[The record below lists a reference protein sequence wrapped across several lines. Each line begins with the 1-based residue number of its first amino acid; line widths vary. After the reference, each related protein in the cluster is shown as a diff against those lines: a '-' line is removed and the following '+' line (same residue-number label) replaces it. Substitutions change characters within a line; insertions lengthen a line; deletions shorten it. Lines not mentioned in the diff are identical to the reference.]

1 MSGRMDQAEEIRR
14 LSAMMAELRA
24 ELLVTQAALAGV
36 VAEMAKAQ
44 PEPQQALGDAIA
56 RMLGFAEAAAVGL
69 TAQRGARA
77 QAATEAALRMADWS
91 EGMLASKP

>member
-1 MSGRMDQAEEIRR
+1 MSDRMDQTAEIKR

-24 ELLVTQAALAGV
+24 ELLVTQATLAGV
-36 VAEMAKAQ
+36 VAELAKAR
-44 PEPQQALGDAIA
+44 PEPELALGDQVA

-77 QAATEAALRMADWS
+77 QAATEAALRMADWA
-91 EGMLASKP
+91 EGLLATKA